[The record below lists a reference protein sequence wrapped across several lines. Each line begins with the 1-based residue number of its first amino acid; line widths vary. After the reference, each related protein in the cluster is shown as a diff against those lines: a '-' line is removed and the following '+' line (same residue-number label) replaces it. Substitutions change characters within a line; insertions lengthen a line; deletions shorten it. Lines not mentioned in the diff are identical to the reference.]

1 MASIVSRVDRF
12 TYLSTEVKPTDVPA
26 HSILKESDTG
36 DTYEFSGSSWVKILS
51 NGAIKVLEQG
61 SANYP
66 QFQGLDVSISM
77 PTAVTYVLNS
87 VQAYHYGELAINI
100 AGTDTLLIQARYA
113 DQVTV
118 GTLDAIGPT
127 GAAVVLNATQLV
139 AANNGRYRLTR
150 FDATDLIFVKTGTGA
165 STVIGRL
172 GSA

>member
-1 MASIVSRVDRF
+1 MPGISVTSQIDTSSGVENAQ
-12 TYLSTEVKPTDVPA
+12 L
-26 HSILKESDTG
+26 SIL
-36 DTYEFSGSSWVKILS
+36 
-51 NGAIKVLEQG
+51 GAALVREAAPITP
-61 SANYP
+61 P

-77 PTAVTYVLNS
+77 PSAATYQITN
-87 VQAYHYGELAINI
+87 VQTYHFGELAINL

-113 DQVTV
+113 DGVTV

-150 FDATDLIFVKTGTGA
+150 FDATDIIFVKTGAGA